1 MNWMRSFLDVLK
13 RLTGVTA
20 RRNRALRYANDWAE
34 TVNQFLK
41 THNLN
46 ENINIDKFL
55 ENRGNIMF
63 EISVLAHNGRSL
75 IEQIGNLKNKQ
86 VALLVAEMVGYVE
99 SIRRYLFSPSAQ
111 KERLRQVLIKLRT
124 SCESLQKNLAE
135 IKRQ

>member
-1 MNWMRSFLDVLK
+1 MNWIRSFLDVLK

-63 EISVLAHNGRSL
+63 EISVLAHNGRAL
-75 IEQIGNLKNKQ
+75 VNKAGNLKNKQ
-86 VALLVAEMVGYVE
+86 VALLVGEMVGYVE
-99 SIRRYLFSPSAQ
+99 SIRMYLFSPSAQ